1 VGNKIICTF
10 CLKTVHGGTVASRST
25 TNADRAAGHRYA
37 RDKGWSEAVQWR
49 TADGILHMASMDDLP
64 PMGWWQD
71 WAPVRVP
78 ASFRGATSK
87 AGWQYLATL
96 DEMKSYESLLEG
108 YFLLELDL
116 AGDVEAVLPQPLRL
130 YFDRSRAPL
139 THVPDYLVLR
149 RTGRSEL
156 VDVKGALHAG
166 KPLNRV
172 AFDLT
177 AEFAH
182 RLGWTFALVH
192 EPTEAR
198 YATVKHLAGYR
209 RAASADLAR
218 AASAVARF
226 VADWPGQTWAQAEAA
241 LVSSGTPLYLAA
253 PAIGH
258 AIWRGTV
265 AVDLDAALTE
275 NTALHP
281 RGGGHG

>member
-1 VGNKIICTF
+1 
-10 CLKTVHGGTVASRST
+10 
-25 TNADRAAGHRYA
+25 
-37 RDKGWSEAVQWR
+37 
-49 TADGILHMASMDDLP
+49 
-64 PMGWWQD
+64 
-71 WAPVRVP
+71 
-78 ASFRGATSK
+78 
-87 AGWQYLATL
+87 
-96 DEMKSYESLLEG
+96 
-108 YFLLELDL
+108 
-116 AGDVEAVLPQPLRL
+116 
-130 YFDRSRAPL
+130 
-139 THVPDYLVLR
+139 VPDYLVLR